1 MNCNR
6 PILASQLIRRA
17 LSLLF
22 HSKERSCATGKE
34 VSVWYDKE
42 ADFLEVFF
50 ERKEGYFRETDND
63 AVMEKVDKDG
73 NVLGFSILKVSGLES
88 GKPISV
94 ILKTQAA

>member
-1 MNCNR
+1 
-6 PILASQLIRRA
+6 LASQLIRRA